1 MSTTGENPH
10 MDLDPKYDDYDF
22 PTTAPENQSG
32 HPGHTTKEQDA
43 QVHQLRAMLEK
54 EGYKARLDT
63 LTLLRFLRARKF
75 NVENAKAMFI
85 KNEQWRK
92 EFGTDDLVRTFD
104 YKERP
109 QMFEYYP
116 QYYHKTDKDGRPVY
130 IEQYGKIDLNAMY
143 KISTAERMVQ
153 NLVVEYEKVA
163 DPRLPACSRKAGKL
177 LETCCTIMDMKG
189 VGVGR
194 IPSVYG
200 YLKSVSAISQDY
212 YPERLGKL
220 YIINAPWGFSSVFSF
235 VKSFLDPITVAK
247 IHVLGSGYQKELL
260 AQVPAENLPKEFGGT
275 CECPSGCQFSDE
287 GPWQDP
293 AYAKP
298 PKWARNDPVTDRE
311 ANNTV
316 QPAPGGGAQDPLTKP
331 EPAPA
336 TAPAQAENVPSEGPK
351 MPLEDSHATG
361 FGTTGSGM
369 N

>member
-1 MSTTGENPH
+1 MSRTSKDTQRENPH
-10 MDLDPKYDDYDF
+10 MDLDPRYDDYDF
-22 PTTAPENQSG
+22 PTTAPEAQPG

-43 QVHQLRAMLEK
+43 QVHQLRAMLEQL
-54 EGYKARLDT
+54 GYKERLDT

-75 NVENAKAMFI
+75 NVEAAKQMFI

-92 EFGTDDLVRTFD
+92 EFGVDDLVRNFEYT
-104 YKERP
+104 ERP
-109 QMFEYYP
+109 QVFQYYP

-143 KISTAERMVQ
+143 KITTAERMIQ

-189 VGVGR
+189 VGVSK

-235 VKSFLDPITVAK
+235 IKGFLDPITVAK
-247 IHVLGSGYQKELL
+247 IHVLGSNYLPELL
-260 AQVPAENLPKEFGGT
+260 KQVPAENLPKSLGGT
-275 CECPSGCQFSDE
+275 CVCEGGCEYSDE
-287 GPWQDP
+287 GPWKDP
-293 AYAKP
+293 KYARP
-298 PKWARNDPVTDRE
+298 PKWAKQDPVTGKDA
-311 ANNTV
+311 ANVV
-316 QPAPGGGAQDPLTKP
+316 QPAPTDGAQDPLSSSK
-331 EPAPA
+331 PAPSSA
-336 TAPAQAENVPSEGPK
+336 PVEAENAPAEGPK
-351 MPLEDSHATG
+351 MPLADA
-361 FGTTGSGM
+361 
-369 N
+369 

>member
-1 MSTTGENPH
+1 MSRTSKETQRVNPK

-22 PTTAPENQSG
+22 PTTAPESQSG

-43 QVHQLRAMLEK
+43 QVHQLRAMLEQ
-54 EGYKARLDT
+54 EGYTERLDT

-75 NVENAKAMFI
+75 NVELSKQMFI

-92 EFGTDDLVRTFD
+92 EFGVDDLVRNFE
-104 YKERP
+104 YKEKP
-109 QMFEYYP
+109 QVFQYYP

-143 KISTAERMVQ
+143 KITTADRMVQ

-163 DPRLPACSRKAGKL
+163 DPRLPACSRKSGKL

-189 VGVGR
+189 VGVSK

-220 YIINAPWGFSSVFSF
+220 YIINAPWAFSSVFSF

-247 IHVLGSGYQKELL
+247 IHILGSGYQSELL
-260 AQVPAENLPKEFGGT
+260 SQVPAENLPKQFGGS
-275 CECPSGCQFSDE
+275 CECKGGCEYSDE

-293 AYAKP
+293 QWVRT
-298 PKWARNDPVTDRE
+298 PKWAKQDPVTGKDA
-311 ANNTV
+311 ANIV
-316 QPAPGGGAQDPLTKP
+316 QPAPTDGAKDPLEGKA
-331 EPAPA
+331 PAPA
-336 TAPAQAENVPSEGPK
+336 TAPAEAENVPAEGAK
-351 MPLEDSHATG
+351 MPL
-361 FGTTGSGM
+361 
-369 N
+369 